1 MKNLFE
7 NNTGKL
13 VKQLAAK
20 DLRAD
25 KRRNI
30 FIISTIS
37 FAVCLMVT
45 LALFFLGS
53 SHELKKQLQGR
64 YQAVV
69 IGMSKEEITKAMNDK
84 SLAKV
89 GVEVGINILHI
100 DKFTLNVNYRDKN
113 DVNLRSISIQGQLPK
128 KENEI
133 LISRTYLE
141 KIGINPEI
149 GRQVKLSLDETT
161 EKNFTITGI
170 IDDKENRNA
179 YEVIVSESYL
189 QTYYTST
196 IPYKVLVR
204 YGDSKDIKPD
214 ELKTMITSCLQQYNV
229 EEEEI
234 AFSSSYFS
242 SVDNMAR
249 DIYAIAGICLLII
262 LACAMVIYSMFY
274 IGVVGKINEYGRF
287 RVIGMTKKQL
297 KAMIK
302 QERNKIERISI
313 LLGCCFG
320 CLLGYIIVPKG
331 WNWINTIM
339 SVITIAILTKI
350 VVSLSIRKPMNIA
363 VKISPIEAIRMSST
377 TETSK
382 NKSHIEYKMSPAGLS
397 KAYFVRNRKKNV
409 ITLISLGLTGILLSG
424 AASYLNSIDP
434 DSMAR
439 QVFGNQEM
447 KLTLSPNLTGNP
459 DEDPVEVFANAQ
471 KNNPFNK
478 ELMDEL
484 NKKNEIKNIR
494 TVESCHPKIFLP
506 NNVNVKNIPDA
517 DVAGLHEKD
526 FDTYQNHL
534 IKGTMKYSEMVSNRG
549 ILVDDTAKILS
560 KFANY
565 NVKIGDV
572 IQIETNTGSLI
583 KFTVMG
589 IVNMEN
595 TDYAAFNFIIPQEL
609 LSNIRTDVT
618 NFNSELL
625 VQTNMEDLA
634 KVENIIYDKLGNNQ
648 NINIKS
654 FSETQLFV
662 KEELKSFAFPIY
674 GLVIFIGVFGLIN
687 LVNSLSTNLI
697 ARQRELGMLCSIG
710 LSKKQLLKMLWWE
723 CLYYIFSTM
732 AITISLGTVT
742 GYALCRILNQVGV
755 FGKMTYK
762 FPTAATGIYF
772 ALLLIVVGIYLP
784 IALRYC
790 TQKPLVERIKI
801 VE

>member
-7 NNTGKL
+7 NNTGEI

-25 KRRNI
+25 KRRNV
-30 FIISTIS
+30 FIISTIA
-37 FAVCLMVT
+37 FAVCLMVM

-53 SHELKKQLQGR
+53 SYKFKKQLQSR
-64 YQAVV
+64 YQAVA

-84 SLAKV
+84 SLEKV
-89 GVEVGINILHI
+89 GVEVGVDILHI
-100 DKFTLNVNYRDKN
+100 DKFTLNINYRDKN
-113 DVNLRSISIQGQLPK
+113 NINLRSINIQGQLPK

-133 LISRTYLE
+133 LISRRYLE
-141 KIGINPEI
+141 KIGINAEI
-149 GRQVKLSLDETT
+149 GCQVQLSLDETV
-161 EKNFTITGI
+161 EKNFIITGI
-170 IDDKENRNA
+170 IEEKESRNA

-196 IPYKVLVR
+196 IPYKVLIR
-204 YGDSKDIKPD
+204 YADSEDIKSD
-214 ELKTMITSCLQQYNV
+214 ELKTMITSSLKQYDV
-229 EEEEI
+229 DEEEI

-249 DIYAIAGICLLII
+249 DIYAIGGICLLII
-262 LACAMVIYSMFY
+262 LACGVVIYSMFY

-287 RVIGMTKKQL
+287 RMVGMTKKQL

-302 QERNKIERISI
+302 QERNQIERISI

-320 CLLGYIIVPKG
+320 SLLGYIIVPKG

-339 SVITIAILTKI
+339 SLVAVVILTKI

-363 VKISPIEAIRMSST
+363 VRVSPIDAIRISST
-377 TETSK
+377 TEALK
-382 NKSHIEYKMSPAGLS
+382 NKSYIEYKMSPEGLS
-397 KAYFVRNRKKNV
+397 KAYFVRNRKKIV

-424 AASYLNSIDP
+424 AATYLNSIDP

-447 KLTLSPNLTGNP
+447 KLTLSPNLTGDP
-459 DEDPVEVFANAQ
+459 GEDSVEIFAKAQ

-484 NKKNEIKNIR
+484 NKQNEIKNIR

-506 NNVNVKNIPDA
+506 NNTNVKNIPDV
-517 DVAGLHEKD
+517 DIAGLHEKD
-526 FDTYQNHL
+526 FDTYQKHL
-534 IKGTMKYSEMVSNRG
+534 LDGTMDYSKMVSNKG
-549 ILVDDTAKILS
+549 VLVDDTAKILS
-560 KFANY
+560 KFTNY
-565 NVKIGDV
+565 NVKIGDE

-589 IVNMEN
+589 IVSMKN
-595 TDYAAFNFIIPQEL
+595 TDYAAFNFLIPQEL
-609 LSNIRTDVT
+609 LSSIRADVT

-625 VQTNMEDLA
+625 IQTNMEDLTQ
-634 KVENIIYDKLGNNQ
+634 VENMIYDKLGNNQ
-648 NINIKS
+648 DINIKS
-654 FSETQLFV
+654 LSETKLFV
-662 KEELKSFAFPIY
+662 REELKSFAFPIY

-687 LVNSLSTNLI
+687 LVNSLFTNLI

-710 LSKKQLLKMLWWE
+710 LTNKQLKKMLWYE
-723 CLYYIFSTM
+723 GLYYIFSTM

-742 GYALCRILNQVGV
+742 GYVLCRILNQVGV

-790 TQKPLVERIKI
+790 TKKPLVERIKI
-801 VE
+801 FD